1 MATKRGTGA
10 TAPNGAQYVI
20 QVDETGT
27 IISGGVLGTVS
38 ITGTVIPTGAAS
50 TDKSI
55 ASATALRRPSSQR
68 TPAVNKCSSRTLMS
82 LTGGSILVVVPLRPT
97 PLAAIN

>member
-50 TDKSI
+50 TD
-55 ASATALRRPSSQR
+55 
-68 TPAVNKCSSRTLMS
+68 
-82 LTGGSILVVVPLRPT
+82 
-97 PLAAIN
+97 